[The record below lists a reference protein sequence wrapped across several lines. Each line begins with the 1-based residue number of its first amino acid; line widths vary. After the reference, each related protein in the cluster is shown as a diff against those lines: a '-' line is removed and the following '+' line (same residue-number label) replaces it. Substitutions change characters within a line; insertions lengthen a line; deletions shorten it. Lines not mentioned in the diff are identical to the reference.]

1 MKDKKEKILNIRN
14 RIQNYNKFILEYG
27 FNPDQDI
34 FIKKDLEDFLKI
46 LEEKEKELNDEKQ
59 SN

>member
-1 MKDKKEKILNIRN
+1 MDTNEILKIRKKIID
-14 RIQNYNKFILEYG
+14 YNKFIIEYG